1 MDKHSDEVATR
12 IRFGLLLKRIRDQGG
27 LTQQELAAAS
37 LVAQSTIS
45 DLELAKKKTRRSIVV
60 RLDKALN
67 ANGVLLGAWD
77 TLFAGAGM
85 TTYFREVADSEQAA
99 TKIQE
104 YSLGLVPGLYQVESY
119 VRAISELAE
128 PHATPEAIDQIVGA
142 RQKRQELLE
151 REHPPRIIVLLDEAV
166 LLRRFRDPKV
176 MAEQI
181 DHLLKLSYRR
191 RLDIQIVPIATEGH
205 AGLGGSFKLMEV
217 PGNGTFVYI
226 ESQQTGMSLKQPEVV
241 ASYERTFAELRS
253 AALPVTASR
262 SKMEEIRGSIT

>member
-1 MDKHSDEVATR
+1 MV
-12 IRFGLLLKRIRDQGG
+12 RFGRLMKRIREQAD

-45 DLELAKKKTRRSIVV
+45 DLELAKKRTRRSIVV
-60 RLDKALN
+60 RLDEALT

-77 TLFAGAGM
+77 TLFSGSGM

-128 PHATPEAIDQIVGA
+128 PHATPETVNQIVEV
-142 RQKRQELLE
+142 RQKRQEILE
-151 REHPPRIIVLLDEAV
+151 REHPPRIIVLLDEGV
-166 LLRRFRDPKV
+166 LLRRFRDPRV
-176 MAEQI
+176 MVEQI
-181 DHLLKLSYRR
+181 DHLLKLSYRP
-191 RLDIQIVPIATEGH
+191 RLDIQIIPIATEGH
-205 AGLGGSFKLMEV
+205 PGLGGSFKLMEV
-217 PGNGTFVYI
+217 PGNGTFVYV
-226 ESQQTGMSLKQPEVV
+226 ESQQTGMALRQPEVV